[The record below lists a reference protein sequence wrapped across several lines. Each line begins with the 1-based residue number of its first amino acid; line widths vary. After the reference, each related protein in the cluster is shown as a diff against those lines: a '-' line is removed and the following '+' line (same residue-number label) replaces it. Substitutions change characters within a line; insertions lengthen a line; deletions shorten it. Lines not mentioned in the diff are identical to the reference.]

1 MKSMKKN
8 CSRPLSKRC
17 VKSCKY
23 SISKNKE
30 IKVCK
35 TRCVKKFRSK
45 RKSKSKRRSRRR
57 Y

>member
-45 RKSKSKRRSRRR
+45 RKSKRRSRRR

>member
-1 MKSMKKN
+1 MKSVKKN

-35 TRCVKKFRSK
+35 TRCVKKFRFK